1 MTKNPPTGAVGSDI
15 SQDERSILEKIWG
28 WIHRNSGFVLP
39 VLGLLVLFIGWRGFL
54 IQFAHE
60 QKDGT
65 TFDAFYRSIQL
76 FSIRSGSEFF
86 NPVPEIEIARF
97 AAVILIA
104 FSTLYFFYRI
114 FNEQIRLFLL
124 RTRLFLSPLS
134 RHLFPSGSSH
144 PGHVVICGVGFIGS
158 VMACHFQKEGR
169 DVIILEKNKDNP
181 EVNKCRD
188 NGALVL
194 HQDAKNPDVLKSVG
208 VKDAAMVFVLT
219 GDDSQNTDIASFC
232 ATIARSRQLHLPPL
246 VCHVHID
253 DPNLSFALRQWE
265 LDLPDHD
272 RIHFGFFN
280 LYHASGGSAA
290 TCESRKMLKASIEAA
305 VQPKVLII
313 GLGDF
318 GKSLLVNLGKRWH
331 EIRKD
336 PATKMTVIVVD
347 MQAEARVASLCA
359 FYPSLKDCCDIV
371 PKQIDVHSAE
381 FINGDFL
388 KETEPRQLTGAYVC
402 LRDEGNATSVAIT
415 LHDILCNKCGWNSA
429 GPATSRIIVRT
440 VNDHGMTEVIRKIRE
455 GLGWNIHAFPIL
467 TNFCEKKRYGNE
479 LAELLA
485 EATHQDY
492 LDKEYGKGITEKE
505 NPSAVPWSKLTE
517 DVRDQNR
524 AQADSLI
531 RNIHEYGYRVVP
543 MRLWNESFLNFDLP
557 DDPMIKDLAMREH
570 ERYVAMKIA
579 QGYRWGPENDKVNK
593 INKTLIPWDDP
604 RLPPSE
610 KEKDIQT
617 VLGLPNRL
625 ARVYFRLER
634 HPAPRPVTDDNG
646 AISASDKS

>member
-1 MTKNPPTGAVGSDI
+1 MNKNPPTETPGSDI
-15 SQDERSILEKIWG
+15 SQDERCLLENAWE
-28 WIHRNSGFVLP
+28 WIRRNSGFVLL
-39 VLGLLVLFIGWRGFL
+39 VLGLVVLYAGWRGFL

-60 QKDGT
+60 QNDGT
-65 TFDAFYRSIQL
+65 IYDAFYRSIQL

-86 NPVPEIEIARF
+86 NPVPEIEFARF

-124 RTRLFLSPLS
+124 RTRLFFSPLS
-134 RHLFPSGSSH
+134 RRLFPSGDTH

-169 DVIILEKNKDNP
+169 VVIILEKNKDNP
-181 EVNKCRD
+181 ELTKCRE

-194 HQDAKNPDVLKSVG
+194 HQDANNPDVLKSVG
-208 VKDAAMVFVLT
+208 MKDAAMVFILT

-232 ATIARSRQLHLPPL
+232 AAIARTRQRHLPPL

-265 LDLPDHD
+265 LELPDHD

-290 TCESRKMLKASIEAA
+290 TCESRKMLKASIESA
-305 VQPKVLII
+305 VQPVLLII

-336 PATKMTVIVVD
+336 STAKMRIIVVD
-347 MQAEARVASLCA
+347 IQAKARVRSLCTI
-359 FYPSLKDCCDIV
+359 YPSLKDCCDIV
-371 PKQIDVHSAE
+371 PQQIDVHTAE
-381 FINGDFL
+381 FIKGEFL
-388 KETEPRQLTGAYVC
+388 EGTDPRQLTGAYIC
-402 LRDEGNATSVAIT
+402 LRDEGDATSVAIT
-415 LHDILCNKCGWNSA
+415 LHDLLCYKCGWSIV
-429 GPATSRIIVRT
+429 GSTTSRIIVRT
-440 VNDHGMTEVIRKIRE
+440 VNDYGMTEVIRKLRE
-455 GLGWNIHAFPIL
+455 GLGWNIHAFPIM

-479 LAELLA
+479 LSELLA

-492 LDKEYGKGITEKE
+492 LDREFGKGITEKE
-505 NPSAVPWSKLTE
+505 NPSAVPWSKLSE
-517 DVRDQNR
+517 DLRDLNRDQ
-524 AQADSLI
+524 AESLI
-531 RNIHEYGYRVVP
+531 RNIHEYGYRIVP
-543 MRLWNESFLNFDLP
+543 MRLWNEPFMKFDP
-557 DDPMIKDLAMREH
+557 ADPMILDLAKREH
-570 ERYVAMKIA
+570 VRYVEMKEA
-579 QGYRWGPENDKVNK
+579 QGFRWGVKSDKLNK
-593 INKTLIPWDDP
+593 INETLVPWEDS
-604 RLPPSE
+604 RLKEKE

-617 VLGLPNRL
+617 ILGLPDRL
-625 ARVYFRLER
+625 ARVYFKIQH
-634 HPAPRPVTDDNG
+634 HPVPRRVTDNNY